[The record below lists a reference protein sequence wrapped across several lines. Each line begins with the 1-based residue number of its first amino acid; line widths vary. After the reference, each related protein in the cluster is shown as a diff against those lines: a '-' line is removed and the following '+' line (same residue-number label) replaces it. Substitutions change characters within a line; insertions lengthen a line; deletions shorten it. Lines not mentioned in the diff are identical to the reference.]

1 MTGSGVIR
9 HLGGQDG
16 GSRSALADL
25 FHLDF
30 QRRQQLDLGNF
41 WVHHHPTQGG
51 MTDRR
56 LFLRNGFCANF
67 APFQIGQSLGR
78 RAEPKPG
85 DWFDM
90 PENGKASLVVRLI
103 KGSAG
108 VVAIGA
114 PLLGIPVLGSAGAVV
129 EKMPLAELEEWVNR
143 MRGRFV
149 TPRSE
154 VIVPVVPPP
163 SASSPKAQG
172 TEVQPDAPVSGQLTE
187 VESVKRAMNLVV
199 SEPFAI
205 AMTQAIAK
213 LPKVL
218 GDFIAVTYPA
228 QTKDKLDDSGVGV
241 WPIFALEWIARR
253 HFQAELGQ
261 SAAAAESSDVRVLVE
276 RGLALDSIET
286 LVAQIGNAGGVQLGG
301 AVRVWS
307 SDSSFAWPDI
317 GDLSPG
323 YIVAH
328 VATSQRMYNLDSA
341 KKVRIQLLGR
351 LGQRGPDALAYLSA
365 AWLRTCAA
373 AKQPRAERAAA
384 GTYVDVGLSEFDLSI
399 FDAVSKTEQCSRESL
414 RTTLHQAFVALEPIV
429 TLLGDERPKLDY
441 ILRSAVGAFAQSD
454 HGAFDEGVAAA
465 RVTLYVLGVT
475 HKDPTI
481 NNAFENAFATM
492 AKIRNWPLH
501 SANDSKKK

>member
-1 MTGSGVIR
+1 
-9 HLGGQDG
+9 
-16 GSRSALADL
+16 
-25 FHLDF
+25 
-30 QRRQQLDLGNF
+30 
-41 WVHHHPTQGG
+41 
-51 MTDRR
+51 
-56 LFLRNGFCANF
+56 
-67 APFQIGQSLGR
+67 
-78 RAEPKPG
+78 
-85 DWFDM
+85 M
-90 PENGKASLVVRLI
+90 PESGKASLVVRLI
-103 KGSAG
+103 KGGAG
-108 VVAIGA
+108 VVAVGA
-114 PLLGIPVLGSAGAVV
+114 PLFGIPVLGSAGAVV

-149 TPRSE
+149 TPRSQV
-154 VIVPVVPPP
+154 VIPVVPPP
-163 SASSPKAQG
+163 SESSPKALG
-172 TEVQPDAPVSGQLTE
+172 SEVQPDAPVSGQLTE
-187 VESVKRAMNLVV
+187 VESVERAMNLVV

-228 QTKDKLDDSGVGV
+228 ETKDRLEDSGVGV

-253 HFQAELGQ
+253 HFQTELGQ
-261 SAAAAESSDVRVLVE
+261 SAAAAESSDVSVLVE

-286 LVAQIGNAGGVQLGG
+286 LVAQIGNAGPGQNNGVQLGG

-307 SDSSFAWPDI
+307 SDSSFAWPEI

-323 YIVAH
+323 YVVAH
-328 VATSQRMYNLDSA
+328 VATRLRMFNLDSA
-341 KKVRIQLLGR
+341 KKARIELLGR

-373 AKQPRAERAAA
+373 SKQPRAERAAA
-384 GTYVDVGLSEFDLSI
+384 GMYVDVGLSELDLSI
-399 FDAVSKTEQCSRESL
+399 FDAASETEQGSRESL

-441 ILRSAVGAFAQSD
+441 ILRSVVSAFARSD
-454 HGAFDEGVAAA
+454 HRAFDEGVAAA

-481 NNAFENAFATM
+481 NNAFESAFATM
-492 AKIRNWPLH
+492 AKIRNWPLR
-501 SANDSKKK
+501 SVSDSKKK